1 MSSIFA
7 TKHILIHKVELKT
20 LYFSLSQGLDETP
33 SLPFLPLPLY
43 EGLGRPP
50 SVVDVSGLLLSNLFQ
65 LLLSLSLIVV
75 FSFTA
80 IHRSYIYS
88 PSSSLSD
95 ELSSLLLSFSKV
107 FSLFRLPFSIKSR
120 WTFLFLIKPLSTP
133 DPQVHLETYSGH
145 EAW

>member
-1 MSSIFA
+1 MVIRGAITSQDEKRLMSSICN
-7 TKHILIHKVELKT
+7 KT
-20 LYFSLSQGLDETP
+20 QGLDDLPPPRP
-33 SLPFLPLPLY
+33 SSSPYLKVWIRHLRLWTFPSYYFLFVF
-43 EGLGRPP
+43 
-50 SVVDVSGLLLSNLFQ
+50 SVVVSLLG
-65 LLLSLSLIVV
+65 V

-80 IHRSYIYS
+80 ISFTEVIYC